1 MKKIIL
7 TLVLIFTLALP
18 IFATLPTDFDP
29 NDYEEITW
37 EEARSNF
44 TIIYQGTNVDA
55 GYIVV
60 KINGTYY
67 IIFE

>member
-1 MKKIIL
+1 MKKFIL

-18 IFATLPTDFDP
+18 IFATLPPDFDP

-37 EEARSNF
+37 EEAGSNF
-44 TIIYQGTNVDA
+44 TIIYQNIDA
-55 GYIVV
+55 GYIIVEY
-60 KINGTYY
+60 NGKLY